1 MKKLILLI
9 TLVISPVFAQEEEQE
24 VQVEVEVEA
33 GGGVQVASSAS
44 NNLARTIAA
53 FPDKSVWYFVTGLR
67 DDGATYCYIDD
78 EGNPRCKF
86 VEIED

>member
-9 TLVISPVFAQEEEQE
+9 TLVVSPVFAREEEQE
-24 VQVEVEVEA
+24 VQIEIEA

-67 DDGATYCYIDD
+67 DDGATYCYIDV